1 MYSYEIKQFLHE
13 CNNILSREEFLEIT
27 DINRNPQI
35 VSMKYDTV
43 EDKYEIVTSDGY
55 FFKFMVL
62 RDNE

>member
-13 CNNILSREEFLEIT
+13 RNNILSREEFLEIT